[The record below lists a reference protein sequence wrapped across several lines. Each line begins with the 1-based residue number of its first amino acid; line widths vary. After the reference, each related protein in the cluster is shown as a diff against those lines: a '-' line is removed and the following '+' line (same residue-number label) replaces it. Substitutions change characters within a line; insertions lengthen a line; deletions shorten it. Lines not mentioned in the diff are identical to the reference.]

1 MKNATSRGL
10 NHFLPRFRE
19 ERDSG
24 NTLSMTLE
32 NDDDEPP
39 RSRAVAE
46 EEDESIVLF
55 FSVSPGSRIEKGEK
69 RFDRFRVSGPE
80 LTAL

>member
-24 NTLSMTLE
+24 DTLSMTLE

-55 FSVSPGSRIEKGEK
+55 FWFLRVRESRKEKSASIG
-69 RFDRFRVSGPE
+69 FAFLGPS
-80 LTAL
+80 

>member
-1 MKNATSRGL
+1 
-10 NHFLPRFRE
+10 
-19 ERDSG
+19 
-24 NTLSMTLE
+24 MTLE

>member
-24 NTLSMTLE
+24 DTLSMTLE

-46 EEDESIVLF
+46 EEDEHSFVFFGFSGFEESRKEKSASIGFAFL
-55 FSVSPGSRIEKGEK
+55 
-69 RFDRFRVSGPE
+69 GPS
-80 LTAL
+80 